1 MKIISKDKFKQL
13 AKVNKINCISIFIPT
28 HRTGEEVNQMID
40 QKTLKNRLK
49 TLEKDPA
56 LKQLTDNEKE
66 KLFKPVNDLIED
78 YEFWQ
83 HQSDGLA
90 IFLNQDEFH
99 YYTLP
104 VYFEEFSYVSDHF
117 YLKPLVP
124 YINDSAKFYL
134 LALSLKGAKF
144 FEGFAHQIDE
154 IEMDDLFPSSFE
166 DSVGHDYEE
175 KNLQFHTGKAGNDTA
190 MYHGHGKGKEDEKTE
205 IEKFFR
211 DINNG
216 LMKFLHDK
224 DAPLVLATVD
234 YLVPLYKEV
243 NEYKYLADEFIP
255 GNPVH
260 EDATLLHE
268 KARDILAEHFDGKRN
283 EKIAAF
289 EQALADAKASFKEE
303 EIVPAAINQ
312 RVDTLFVRNR
322 EDLWGIFDKDQNKA
336 LIRDEKSEQNVC
348 LLNLA
353 TVHTIL
359 NGGDVFLLDADDL
372 PEPASK
378 LNAIFRY

>member
-1 MKIISKDKFKQL
+1 MEIISKDKFKEL

-28 HRTGEEVNQMID
+28 HRTGEEVNQMMD

-49 TLEKDPA
+49 ELDKDPA
-56 LKQLTDNEKE
+56 LKQLSDNEKE
-66 KLFKPVNDLIED
+66 KLFEPVNGLIED

-104 VYFEEFSYVSDHF
+104 VYFEAFSYVSDHY
-117 YLKPLVP
+117 YLKPIIP
-124 YINDSAKFYL
+124 YINDTVKFYL
-134 LALSLKGAKF
+134 LALSLKGARL
-144 FEGFAHQIDE
+144 FECFAHQIDE
-154 IEMDDLFPSSFE
+154 IEMDDLLPSSFE

-175 KNLQFHTGKAGNDTA
+175 KNLQYHTGQARNDKA
-190 MYHGHGKGKEDEKTE
+190 MYHGHGKGKEDDKPE
-205 IEKFFR
+205 ILKFFR

-216 LMKFLHDK
+216 LMEFLHDK

-243 NEYKYLADEFIP
+243 NEYKYLVDEFIP
-255 GNPVH
+255 GNPEH
-260 EDATLLHE
+260 EDIMLLHE
-268 KARDILAEHFDGKRN
+268 KARDILAEHFGRRRQ

-289 EQALADAKASFKEE
+289 EQALSDAKASFKEE

-322 EDLWGIFDKDQNKA
+322 EDMWGIFDKDRNEV
-336 LIRDEKSEQNVC
+336 LIREEKAEQNVC

-353 TVHTIL
+353 AVHTVL
-359 NGGDVFLLDADDL
+359 NGGDVFLLDADDM

-378 LNAIFRY
+378 LNAIYRY

>member
-1 MKIISKDKFKQL
+1 MEIISKDKFKEL

-49 TLEKDPA
+49 ELDKDPA

-66 KLFKPVNDLIED
+66 KLFKPVNGLIED

-99 YYTLP
+99 YYT
-104 VYFEEFSYVSDHF
+104 Y
-117 YLKPLVP
+117 YLKPIIP
-124 YINDSAKFYL
+124 YINDTVKFYL
-134 LALSLKGAKF
+134 LALSLKGARL
-144 FEGFAHQIDE
+144 FECFAHQIDE
-154 IEMDDLFPSSFE
+154 IEMDDLLPSSFE

-175 KNLQFHTGKAGNDTA
+175 KNLQYHTGQARNDKA
-190 MYHGHGKGKEDEKTE
+190 MYHGHGKGKEDDKPE
-205 IEKFFR
+205 ILKFFR

-216 LMKFLHDK
+216 LMEFLHDK

-255 GNPVH
+255 GNPEH

-268 KARDILAEHFDGKRN
+268 KARDILAEHFDGKRK

-289 EQALADAKASFKEE
+289 EQALADVKASFKEE

-322 EDLWGIFDKDQNKA
+322 EDLWGIFDKAQNKA
-336 LIRDEKSEQNVC
+336 LIRDKKSEQNVC

-353 TVHTIL
+353 TVHTVL
-359 NGGDVFLLDADDL
+359 NGGDVFLLDADDM